1 VDKLEEDQ
9 WFGMKKIKEF
19 IKQLDFSGRSIRD
32 FLLIITGGF
41 VQALALR
48 TFLVPAQL
56 VGGGI
61 SGIAQLMHYLWDT
74 PIGMVTLLG
83 NIPLFI
89 LGWRYLGG
97 PRFALRTML
106 SVLSY
111 TIFTDLL
118 IELTGTA
125 PFTDDILLNSLYG
138 GFLLG
143 IGLGLVYLGR
153 GTSGGTDILGRIL
166 NQRLGISISLA
177 YMITDS
183 IAVLLAGFVFG
194 WDKSLYGLI
203 MIYLS
208 GVAADMTSQGTNVI
222 REAIIIT
229 DETEIVVEAIN
240 EELGRGA
247 TIIEAKGA
255 YTKKDRPMVFCV
267 VTAAEVIRL
276 KTIVHDADPDAF
288 MVVGHANEALGEGF
302 KPLSGHA

>member
-1 VDKLEEDQ
+1 VLNKIRTFLKQID
-9 WFGMKKIKEF
+9 FGW
-19 IKQLDFSGRSIRD
+19 RSLKD
-32 FLLIITGGF
+32 YGLIILGGF

-48 TFLVPAQL
+48 TFLVPTHL

-61 SGIAQLMHYLWDT
+61 SGLAQLLHYLWQT
-74 PIGMVTLLG
+74 PIGLATLLG

-97 PRFALRTML
+97 PRFALRTIL

-111 TIFTDLL
+111 TIFTDIL
-118 IELTGTA
+118 IELTGSA
-125 PFTDDILLNSLYG
+125 PFTDDILLNCLYG

-166 NQRLGISISLA
+166 NQRMGMSISLA

-183 IAVLLAGFVFG
+183 FAVILAGFFFG

-203 MIYLS
+203 MILIS
-208 GVAADMTSQGTNVI
+208 GIAADMISQGTNVI

-229 DETEIVVEAIN
+229 DETEKVVEAIS
-240 EELGRGA
+240 EELGRGT
-247 TIIEAKGA
+247 TIIQAKGG
-255 YTKKDRPMVFCV
+255 YTMKDRPVIFCV

-276 KTIVHDADPDAF
+276 KTLVHDADPDAF

-302 KPLSGHA
+302 KPLTGHH

>member
-1 VDKLEEDQ
+1 M
-9 WFGMKKIKEF
+9 GKIKAF
-19 IKQLDFSGRSIRD
+19 TSQLDFSWRSLSD
-32 FLLIITGGF
+32 YGLIILGGF

-61 SGIAQLMHYLWDT
+61 SGLAQISNYLWGL
-74 PIGMVTLLG
+74 PIGLITLLG

-89 LGWRYLGG
+89 IGWRYLGG
-97 PRFALRTML
+97 PRFAIRTIL
-106 SVLSY
+106 AVLSY
-111 TIFTDLL
+111 TILVDVLV
-118 IELTGTA
+118 ELTGSA
-125 PFTDDILLNSLYG
+125 PITDDILLNSLYG
-138 GFLLG
+138 GIILG

-166 NQRLGISISLA
+166 NQRLGVPISLA

-183 IAVLLAGFVFG
+183 FAVLLAGFFFG

-208 GVAADMTSQGTNVI
+208 GIAADMLSQGTNVI
-222 REAIIIT
+222 REAMIIT
-229 DETEIVVEAIN
+229 DETEKVVSVIT
-240 EELGRGA
+240 EELGRGT
-247 TIIEAKGA
+247 TIISAKGG
-255 YTKKDRPMVFCV
+255 YPQKDRPIVFCV

-302 KPLSGHA
+302 KPLNGHT